1 MKYSRHGHALG
12 SGPGERTPTYNSWR
26 KARERV
32 VNPNEISYKYY
43 GAKGVQ
49 MCDRWVDSF
58 ENFLEDMGERPEGTT
73 IDRIDPHGDYEP
85 DNCRWSTKQVQANN
99 KRRNKDKQYIT
110 VRLDVAPIVEALKA
124 A

>member
-1 MKYSRHGHALG
+1 
-12 SGPGERTPTYNSWR
+12 
-26 KARERV
+26 V

-43 GAKGVQ
+43 GAKGVK
-49 MCDRWVDSF
+49 MCDRWLNDF

-85 DNCRWSTKQVQANN
+85 DNCRWATKQVQANN
-99 KRRNKDKQYIT
+99 RRRSKDKQY
-110 VRLDVAPIVEALKA
+110 VNLRLDLTPLVDALKA